1 MTVVYI
7 DVLFLLN
14 LTVDYLLLLASARIT
29 GEVIA
34 RPRLALGALLGAAYA
49 AVLFLPGCQWLANPL
64 CKVCAA
70 VLMVLV
76 GFGQSPRLLRLI
88 LVFFGASAALGGVV
102 LALQLLGA
110 GGLTLENGVLYTGFD
125 IRLLLVTVIVCYAV
139 LSGVFGRAAR
149 HGGKSRDLI
158 PARLTLG
165 EKTLCLTVLLDTGNT
180 LTEPVHNRPVM
191 VAEARAL
198 ESVLPEGIDPADPVG
213 SMERLEDTELRRRF
227 RLLPYRA
234 VGVEYGMLLAVR
246 TDRVELGGRELKEL
260 LVALSPTPVSDGGG
274 YQALIGEIRS

>member
-14 LTVDYLLLLASARIT
+14 LVVDYLLLLASARIT
-29 GEVIA
+29 GEMIS

-49 AVLFLPGCQWLANPL
+49 AVLFLPGCAWLSHPICRICVAM
-64 CKVCAA
+64 
-70 VLMVLV
+70 LMVLT
-76 GFGQSPRLLRLI
+76 GFGGSPRLLRLL
-88 LVFFGASAALGGVV
+88 LVFWGASAALGGLV
-102 LALQLLGA
+102 LALQLLGR

-125 IRLLLVTVIVCYAV
+125 VRLLLVTTILCYAA
-139 LSGVFGRAAR
+139 LSLTFGRAAR
-149 HGGKSRDLI
+149 HGGKRQDFC

-165 EKTLCLTVLLDTGNT
+165 EKTLSLTVLIDTGNT
-180 LTEPVHNRPVM
+180 LTDPTNNRPVM

-198 ESVLPEGIDPADPVG
+198 GALLPEGIDPADPVG
-213 SMERLEDTELRRRF
+213 SMERLEDETMRRRL

-246 TDRVELGGRELKEL
+246 MDRVALGKRELEGL
-260 LVALSPTPVSDGGG
+260 LVALSPTPVSDGGA
-274 YQALIGEIRS
+274 YQALIGEIS